1 MVATIE
7 RIIAEGPDEDTLE
20 RARRP
25 LLEGLANRFKTNGG
39 WMAFTARAQSEEDQ
53 RERML
58 MAPERQEAITA
69 AELQALAARY
79 LDPARAVVIEVLPDA
94 PAS

>member
-7 RIIAEGPDEDTLE
+7 RIITEGPDDDMVE

-25 LLEGLANRFKTNGG
+25 LLENLANRFKTNGG
-39 WMAFTARAQSEEDQ
+39 WMGFTARAQSEADQ

-58 MAPERQEAITA
+58 RAPERQQAITA
-69 AELQALAARY
+69 AQLQSLAARY
-79 LDPARAVVIEVLPDA
+79 LDPERAVVIEVLPEDA
-94 PAS
+94 TS